1 MLFIIVV
8 LGAQRTK
15 MQKMKRKTFSLNE
28 IESTLHTLTEC
39 HLKKKKNYKRNY
51 KENPKC

>member
-8 LGAQRTK
+8 LGAHRTK
-15 MQKMKRKTFSLNE
+15 MQEMKRKTFSLNE

-39 HLKKKKNYKRNY
+39 HLKKKKKLQKKLQR
-51 KENPKC
+51 KS